1 MIRISVS
8 ELRARLS
15 ALLDIVR
22 QGEDVVVIDRGR
34 PVARLSLI
42 RGTELEES
50 RRGEL
55 LRSGRM
61 RAPSASLSAD
71 FWQRRRPSDA
81 KGRSLAALVEERG
94 ENR

>member
-1 MIRISVS
+1 MIRISIS

-22 QGEDVVVIDRGR
+22 QGEDVVVTDHGR
-34 PVARLSLI
+34 PVARLSPV
-42 RGTELEES
+42 RGAELEES
-50 RRGEL
+50 RRDAL